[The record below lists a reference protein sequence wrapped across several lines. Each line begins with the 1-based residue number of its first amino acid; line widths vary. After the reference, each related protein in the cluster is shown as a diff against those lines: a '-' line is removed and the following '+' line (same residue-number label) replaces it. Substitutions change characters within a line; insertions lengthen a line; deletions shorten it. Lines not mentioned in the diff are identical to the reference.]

1 MILITSMGGCAST
14 SFIGWAS
21 RKIKCNCP
29 LNSEGIREAGPGS
42 NPKGL
47 KHRITPPKQ
56 SDLYL
61 KKENSFNRTDLNE
74 GPIERAVFLYDNPYS
89 MVLSLFRRNIAM
101 GHAIAV
107 TGKRATHKNQLSN
120 FLDESKDTFG
130 MIQQF
135 ENWTNPSKGQGY
147 PRLLINFNS
156 MWDNMDLLFGY
167 MGIDPTYKKS
177 FMRKRDRVNRM
188 DDLNDFDKHRLTCMY
203 EGLDNH
209 MKELPGAMII

>member
-61 KKENSFNRTDLNE
+61 RRENSFDRTDLNE

-101 GHAIAV
+101 GHAIAI
-107 TGKRATHKNQLSN
+107 TGKRPTHNNILDN
-120 FLDESKDTFG
+120 FLETGVDSFG
-130 MIQQF
+130 FIRQF
-135 ENWTNPSKGQGY
+135 NAWTNADLKCEYS
-147 PRLLINFNS
+147 RLLIRFDSLWENIDFLLDYMEICKSEKKNFLQKNE
-156 MWDNMDLLFGY
+156 
-167 MGIDPTYKKS
+167 
-177 FMRKRDRVNRM
+177 RVNRINNLTESQKSKLTYIYNS
-188 DDLNDFDKHRLTCMY
+188 LNDQMEIMRGVTIL
-203 EGLDNH
+203 
-209 MKELPGAMII
+209 

>member
-21 RKIKCNCP
+21 RKIECNCP

-56 SDLYL
+56 SDPYL
-61 KKENSFNRTDLNE
+61 KRENSFDRTDLNE

-130 MIQQF
+130 MIKQF
-135 ENWTNPSKGQGY
+135 ENWTNPNKGHGY

-156 MWDNMDLLFGY
+156 MWDNIDLLFGY
-167 MGIDPTYKKS
+167 MGIDPTYKNS
-177 FMRKRDRVNRM
+177 FIRKRDRVNRM
-188 DDLNDFDKHRLTCMY
+188 DNLNDFDKHRLTCMY
-203 EGLDNH
+203 EGLDTH